1 MPSLRKSIIA
11 STLASA
17 MLLAGGC
24 ASDHKPEGY
33 NRQRPDINELDSRD
47 RGLQSSEVVEASE
60 MLATKLLSRPEVN
73 QSPRRLTVV
82 FTNLE
87 DLTRSRQFNYD
98 IFLERLKTVL
108 AERGSDRIAVVTNRD
123 TFYRTRNKELDA
135 VRGERDDFGQGD
147 SRNRGAAGAPPA
159 NRIQPDFAL
168 QGKVMDIVNRGTTY
182 YHFTFSLA
190 DIRNEGGGTEIPFS
204 YEVRVRR

>member
-1 MPSLRKSIIA
+1 MHLLRKSTIA
-11 STLASA
+11 STLTSA
-17 MLLAGGC
+17 MLLAGC
-24 ASDHKPEGY
+24 ASDHKPEWY

-108 AERGSDRIAVVTNRD
+108 AERGGDRIAIVTNRA

-147 SRNRGAAGAPPA
+147 SRNRGAGGAPPA
-159 NRIQPDFAL
+159 NRIQPDFVL

-190 DIRNEGGGTEIPFS
+190 DIRSEGGGTEIPMS

>member
-1 MPSLRKSIIA
+1 LLRKSTIA
-11 STLASA
+11 STLTSV
-17 MLLAGGC
+17 MLIAGGC

-33 NRQRPDINELDSRD
+33 NRHRPDINELDSRD
-47 RGLQSSEVVEASE
+47 RGLQSTEVVEASE

-73 QSPRRLTVV
+73 QSPRRMTIV

-87 DLTRSRQFNYD
+87 DLTQSRQFNYD

-123 TFYRTRNKELDA
+123 TFYGTRDRELDR
-135 VRGERDDFGQGD
+135 VRGERDD
-147 SRNRGAAGAPPA
+147 RGASGAPAA

-190 DIRNEGGGTEIPFS
+190 DIRSQGGGTEIPLS

>member
-1 MPSLRKSIIA
+1 MLSLRKSFA
-11 STLASA
+11 ALSLAA
-17 MLLAGGC
+17 FTALAGC

-33 NRQRPDINELDSRD
+33 HRERPDVTEVNSRD

-60 MLATKLLSRPEVN
+60 KLATELLSLPEVN

-98 IFLERLKTVL
+98 IFLERLKTTMSYKG
-108 AERGSDRIAVVTNRD
+108 RDRIAFVTNRD
-123 TFYRTRNKELDA
+123 KYYDTRNRELDP

-147 SRNRGAAGAPPA
+147 GSRRGGNGAPPA
-159 NRIQPDFAL
+159 NRIQPDYAL
-168 QGKVMDIVNRGTTY
+168 TGKVMELPNRGTDY
-182 YHFTFSLA
+182 YLFTFSLT
-190 DIRNEGGGTEIPFS
+190 DIRSSGGTEIPLS

>member
-1 MPSLRKSIIA
+1 MHLLRKSTIA
-11 STLASA
+11 STLTSA
-17 MLLAGGC
+17 MLLAGC

-60 MLATKLLSRPEVN
+60 VLATKLLSRPEVN

-123 TFYRTRNKELDA
+123 TFYGTRDRELDH
-135 VRGERDDFGQGD
+135 VRGERDD
-147 SRNRGAAGAPPA
+147 RGAAGAPAA

-190 DIRNEGGGTEIPFS
+190 DIRSEGGGTEIPMS